1 MNQLVTAEN
10 AQFHQ
15 DNIIK
20 VCGEVVNALPLDLY
34 IPPDALRVF
43 LETFQ
48 GPLDLLLYLIK
59 KQNIDILDIPIKAIT
74 TQYVQYVELM
84 QELQLELAAEY
95 LLMAAMLAEI
105 KSRLLLPRPQM
116 TDEQEV
122 DDPRAELIRR
132 LQLYECFKKAAQD
145 LEGLKQVDR
154 DIFLASA
161 IAPPMDITVAPPEV
175 PMQDLLD
182 AFVAVMTRAR
192 LFADHKVE
200 KQILSIRE
208 RMTRVLELINAEEFV
223 AFTGLF
229 TVEEGRMGVVVTF
242 IAILELM
249 RQSTIEIVQN
259 EPYGLIYIKLR
270 AVSNSEPRAEASG
283 SDEAFTQIDETIST
297 KIIGDS

>member
-1 MNQLVTAEN
+1 MNQAIE
-10 AQFHQ
+10 A
-15 DNIIK
+15 DIIK
-20 VCGEVVNALPLDLY
+20 IRGEVINELPLDLY

-59 KQNIDILDIPIKAIT
+59 KQNLDILDIPIKTIT
-74 TQYVQYVELM
+74 IQYVQYVELM

-105 KSRLLLPRPQM
+105 KSRLLLPRMPSE
-116 TDEQEV
+116 DENEV

-132 LQLYECFKKAAQD
+132 LQLYECYKKAAQD
-145 LEGLKQVDR
+145 LESLKQVDR
-154 DIFLASA
+154 DVFLAA
-161 IAPPMDITVAPPEV
+161 AVTPPMDVVIAHPHV

-200 KQILSIRE
+200 RQILSIRE
-208 RMTRVLELINAEEFV
+208 RMLKVLDLINATEFTP
-223 AFTGLF
+223 FCSLF

-242 IAILELM
+242 IAILELI
-249 RQSTIEIVQN
+249 RQSVIEIVQN
-259 EPYGLIYIKLR
+259 EPYAPIYVK
-270 AVSNSEPRAEASG
+270 SKSGDNQHSEIVTEQVE
-283 SDEAFTQIDETIST
+283 D
-297 KIIGDS
+297 